1 FVSIMVETADVVAVE
16 QPQASVGV
24 DLGIATLATLVD
36 GSTIPG
42 PKAHS
47 ALLKRLRRT
56 SRSLSRKRKG
66 SANRTRQQGG
76 CVALISYAL
85 VCLGS
90 GERC

>member
-1 FVSIMVETADVVAVE
+1 MVETVDVVAVE

-36 GSTIPG
+36 GSAITG
-42 PKAHS
+42 PKAHT

-66 SANRTRQQGG
+66 SANRRK
-76 CVALISYAL
+76 AKAKLARLHSRI
-85 VCLGS
+85 
-90 GERC
+90 

>member
-1 FVSIMVETADVVAVE
+1 MVETADVVAVE

-24 DLGIATLATLVD
+24 DLGIATLATLSD

-42 PKAHS
+42 PKAHT

-66 SANRTRQQGG
+66 SANRRKAKAKLARLHSRIANIRRDAT
-76 CVALISYAL
+76 
-85 VCLGS
+85 
-90 GERC
+90 